1 MTERTGTE
9 ELDDAVDLMMADPHA
24 PLPRMNPRLAALLRL
39 AAELRDLPREAFK
52 ARLRA
57 ELLSVAR
64 GRGEPAAPAPSAGR
78 PLVTE
83 EDIRARLEEPAS
95 EPRMVA
101 HDVRAALAD
110 LPAMTMRFFASLNR
124 CTIGVSRFSEGSHWE
139 RHPAGDELLHILEG
153 EADVVTLT
161 DGGPVRSTARAGSI
175 FICPRG
181 LWHQVLPRSP
191 VSMLF
196 ATPGEGTEHSDAKKP
211 RREGRGRASGRPGAQ
226 APALVAHDL
235 RSALSG
241 LPELPVT
248 ASTTA

>member
-78 PLVTE
+78 PLVSE
-83 EDIRARLEEPAS
+83 EDIRARLEELAS

-110 LPAMTMRFFASLNR
+110 LPAMTMRFLASLNR

-181 LWHQVLPRSP
+181 LWHRTLARPP
-191 VSMLF
+191 VTMLF
-196 ATPGEGTEHSDAKKP
+196 GTPANGTEPSEAQEP
-211 RREGRGRASGRPGAQ
+211 RREGRRRPARRARRGPGPRA
-226 APALVAHDL
+226 AAAHDL
-235 RSALSG
+235 R
-241 LPELPVT
+241 T
-248 ASTTA
+248 A

>member
-83 EDIRARLEEPAS
+83 EDIRARLEELAS

-110 LPAMTMRFFASLNR
+110 LPAMTMRFLASLNR
-124 CTIGVSRFSEGSHWE
+124 CTIGVSRFSEGSQWE
-139 RHPAGDELLHILEG
+139 RHPAGDELLHTLEG
-153 EADVVTLT
+153 EVDVTVLT
-161 DGGPVRSTARAGSI
+161 DGGPAHVTVRAGSV
-175 FICPRG
+175 FVCPRG
-181 LWHQVLPRSP
+181 LWHRQLARPAVTMFFGMPEK
-191 VSMLF
+191 
-196 ATPGEGTEHSDAKKP
+196 TTEISWAEDP
-211 RREGRGRASGRPGAQ
+211 RRA
-226 APALVAHDL
+226 V
-235 RSALSG
+235 
-241 LPELPVT
+241 
-248 ASTTA
+248 